1 MWGVYWLPLR
11 HLEGLGFTGASA
23 GIALY
28 IGCLVVLL
36 PFTLRF
42 GATIRTQWRV
52 LLFSSL
58 LTGAAFSLFTT
69 ALALTDVIRAILLF
83 YLTPAWGTILGLLF
97 LGERLDRARV
107 LALLFAFIGLA
118 VILGGHG
125 GIPIPRTTGDIFALL
140 SGIFWAVGSMG
151 LLKAPDIPARVQVF
165 GFFIGRAG
173 AVADHVGCYAGAGG
187 VRISLSWD
195 PTVMGYVLIYTLY
208 MIPMV
213 FLTILPATVLPPAR
227 IGVLLMSEVV
237 VGAIS
242 AALLSGEAF
251 GAGDALGIASRTKL
265 IHRAKGRLATCLP
278 HGHCVPFI
286 AAALFEVLEGIRWGL
301 NGWPKNSEHLFITM
315 KAIRNVL

>member
-1 MWGVYWLPLR
+1 MGLTQTRASLLIVLGGCMWGVYWLPLR

-28 IGCLVVLL
+28 VGCLVVLL

-42 GATIRTQWRV
+42 GAIIQTQWRI

-69 ALALTDVIRAILLF
+69 ALVLTDVIRAILLF
-83 YLTPAWGTILGLLF
+83 YLTPAWGTILGLVF
-97 LGERLDRARV
+97 LGERLNRSRI
-107 LALLFAFIGLA
+107 LALLIAFVGLA

-125 GIPIPRTTGDIFALL
+125 GLPIPRTTGDLFALL

-151 LLKAPDIPARVQVF
+151 LLKAPDIPVRVQAF
-165 GFFIGRAG
+165 GFFFG
-173 AVADHVGCYAGAGG
+173 ALVLSLITLSVMQGQGG
-187 VRISLSWD
+187 VRISISWE
-195 PTVMGYVLIYTLY
+195 PIALGYVLIYTLY

-251 GAGDALGIASRTKL
+251 SAGDALGTLL
-265 IHRAKGRLATCLP
+265 I
-278 HGHCVPFI
+278 I
-286 AAALFEVLEGIRWGL
+286 AAALFEVLG
-301 NGWPKNSEHLFITM
+301 K
-315 KAIRNVL
+315 KQ

>member
-1 MWGVYWLPLR
+1 MRLTQTRASLLIILGGCMWGIYWLPLR

-42 GATIRTQWRV
+42 GVIIRTHWRV

-97 LGERLDRARV
+97 LGERLDRPRI
-107 LALLFAFIGLA
+107 LALLSAFVGLA
-118 VILGGHG
+118 VILGSNG
-125 GIPIPRTTGDIFALL
+125 GIPIPHTSGDIFALL

-151 LLKAPDIPARVQVF
+151 LLKAHEIPARVQVI
-165 GFFIGRAG
+165 GFFLGALMLSLITLGVMQGQGR
-173 AVADHVGCYAGAGG
+173 VLVS
-187 VRISLSWD
+187 VTWD
-195 PTVMGYVLIYTLY
+195 PTVLGYVLIYTLY

-242 AALLSGEAF
+242 AALLSGEMF
-251 GAGDALGIASRTKL
+251 GAREALGTLL
-265 IHRAKGRLATCLP
+265 I
-278 HGHCVPFI
+278 I
-286 AAALFEVLEGIRWGL
+286 AAALFEVLGKK
-301 NGWPKNSEHLFITM
+301 PKNATQF
-315 KAIRNVL
+315 

>member
-1 MWGVYWLPLR
+1 MRWCRASLHRLVLRADMGLTQTRASLLIVLGGCMWGVYWLPLR

-28 IGCLVVLL
+28 VGCLVVLL

-42 GATIRTQWRV
+42 GAIIQTQWRI

-69 ALALTDVIRAILLF
+69 ALVLTDVIRAILLF

-97 LGERLDRARV
+97 LGERLNRSRI
-107 LALLFAFIGLA
+107 LALLIAFVGLA
-118 VILGGHG
+118 VILGDHG
-125 GIPIPRTTGDIFALL
+125 GLPIPSTTGDLFALL

-151 LLKAPDIPARVQVF
+151 LLKAPDIPVRVQVF
-165 GFFIGRAG
+165 GFFFG
-173 AVADHVGCYAGAGG
+173 ALVLSLITLSVMQGQGG
-187 VRISLSWD
+187 VRISISWE
-195 PTVMGYVLIYTLY
+195 PIALGYVLIYTLY

-213 FLTILPATVLPPAR
+213 FLTILPATILPPAR
-227 IGVLLMSEVV
+227 IGVLLMSEVF

-251 GAGDALGIASRTKL
+251 SAGDALGTLL
-265 IHRAKGRLATCLP
+265 I
-278 HGHCVPFI
+278 I
-286 AAALFEVLEGIRWGL
+286 AAALFEVLG
-301 NGWPKNSEHLFITM
+301 K
-315 KAIRNVL
+315 KQ

>member
-1 MWGVYWLPLR
+1 MWGVYWFPLR
-11 HLEGLGFTGASA
+11 HLEGMGFTGASA

-28 IGCLVVLL
+28 TGGLVVLL

-42 GATIRTQWRV
+42 GAIIRTHWRV

-97 LGERLDRARV
+97 LGERLDRPRI
-107 LALLFAFIGLA
+107 LALLSAFVGLA
-118 VILGGHG
+118 VILGSNG
-125 GIPIPRTTGDIFALL
+125 GIPIPRTTGDVFALL
-140 SGIFWAVGSMG
+140 SGIFWAVGSIG
-151 LLKAPDIPARVQVF
+151 LLKAPDIPARAQVF
-165 GFFIGRAG
+165 GFFLG
-173 AVADHVGCYAGAGG
+173 ALVLSLITLGVMQGQGG
-187 VRISLSWD
+187 VRISISREPIVL
-195 PTVMGYVLIYTLY
+195 GYVLIYTLY

-242 AALLSGEAF
+242 AALLSGEMF
-251 GAGDALGIASRTKL
+251 GAREALGTLL
-265 IHRAKGRLATCLP
+265 I
-278 HGHCVPFI
+278 I
-286 AAALFEVLEGIRWGL
+286 AAALFEVLGKK
-301 NGWPKNSEHLFITM
+301 PKNATQFYGS
-315 KAIRNVL
+315 NS

>member
-1 MWGVYWLPLR
+1 MGLTETRASLLIVLGGCMWGVYWLPLR
-11 HLEGLGFTGASA
+11 HLEGLGFTGANA
-23 GIALY
+23 GIGLY
-28 IGCLVVLL
+28 IGCLVILL

-42 GATIRTQWRV
+42 WVIIQTQWRI

-97 LGERLDRARV
+97 LGERLYRARS
-107 LALLFAFIGLA
+107 LALLFAFVGMV
-118 VILGGHG
+118 VILGGDG

-140 SGIFWAVGSMG
+140 SGIFWAIGSMF
-151 LLKAPDIPARVQVF
+151 LLKAPEIPARVQVF
-165 GFFIGRAG
+165 GFFLG
-173 AVADHVGCYAGAGG
+173 ALVLSLITLGVTQGQGG
-187 VRISLSWD
+187 VRIAISREPIVL
-195 PTVMGYVLIYTLY
+195 GYVLIYTLY

-251 GAGDALGIASRTKL
+251 GAREALGTLL
-265 IHRAKGRLATCLP
+265 I
-278 HGHCVPFI
+278 V
-286 AAALFEVLEGIRWGL
+286 AAALFEVLGKKTVRSL
-301 NGWPKNSEHLFITM
+301 S
-315 KAIRNVL
+315 

>member
-1 MWGVYWLPLR
+1 MGLTQTRASLLIVLGGCMWGVYWLPLR
-11 HLEGLGFTGASA
+11 HLEGLGLTGASA

-28 IGCLVVLL
+28 FGCLAVLL

-42 GATIRTQWRV
+42 GSIIQTQWRV

-97 LGERLDRARV
+97 LGERLDRSRV
-107 LALLFAFIGLA
+107 LALLFAFTGLA
-118 VILGGHG
+118 IILGGNG

-140 SGIFWAVGSMG
+140 SGIFWALGSMG
-151 LLKAPDIPARVQVF
+151 LLKAPEIPARVQVF
-165 GFFIGRAG
+165 GFFLG
-173 AVADHVGCYAGAGG
+173 ALVLSMITLVIMRGQGGAP
-187 VRISLSWD
+187 VQISMD
-195 PTVMGYVLIYTLY
+195 PYVFGYVMIYTLY

-242 AALLSGEAF
+242 AALLSGEHF
-251 GAGDALGIASRTKL
+251 GLREGLGTLL
-265 IHRAKGRLATCLP
+265 I
-278 HGHCVPFI
+278 I
-286 AAALFEVLEGIRWGL
+286 MAALFEVLGKKTT
-301 NGWPKNSEHLFITM
+301 N
-315 KAIRNVL
+315 

>member
-1 MWGVYWLPLR
+1 MRWCRASLHLPLLRADMGLTQTRASLLIVLGGCMWGVYWLPLR
-11 HLEGLGFTGASA
+11 HLEGMGFTGASA

-28 IGCLVVLL
+28 TGCLVVLL
-36 PFTLRF
+36 PFTLRL
-42 GATIRTQWRV
+42 GAIIQTQWRI

-69 ALALTDVIRAILLF
+69 ALVLTDVIRAILLF

-97 LGERLDRARV
+97 LGERLNRSRI
-107 LALLFAFIGLA
+107 LALLIAFVGLA

-125 GIPIPRTTGDIFALL
+125 GLPIPRTTGDIFALL

-151 LLKAPDIPARVQVF
+151 LLKAPDIPVRVQVF
-165 GFFIGRAG
+165 GFFFG
-173 AVADHVGCYAGAGG
+173 ALVLSLITLSVMQGLGG
-187 VRISLSWD
+187 VRISITWEPIAL
-195 PTVMGYVLIYTLY
+195 GYVLIYTLY

-251 GAGDALGIASRTKL
+251 SAGDALGTLL
-265 IHRAKGRLATCLP
+265 I
-278 HGHCVPFI
+278 I
-286 AAALFEVLEGIRWGL
+286 AAALFEVLG
-301 NGWPKNSEHLFITM
+301 K
-315 KAIRNVL
+315 KQ

>member
-1 MWGVYWLPLR
+1 M
-11 HLEGLGFTGASA
+11 
-23 GIALY
+23 
-28 IGCLVVLL
+28 
-36 PFTLRF
+36 
-42 GATIRTQWRV
+42 
-52 LLFSSL
+52 

-97 LGERLDRARV
+97 LGERLDRERV
-107 LALLFAFIGLA
+107 LALLFAFVGLA
-118 VILGGHG
+118 VILGGNG

-151 LLKAPDIPARVQVF
+151 LLKAPDIPARVQVC
-165 GFFIGRAG
+165 GFFLG
-173 AVADHVGCYAGAGG
+173 ALVLSLITLGVMQGQGG
-187 VRISLSWD
+187 VPISGPWD

-251 GAGDALGIASRTKL
+251 GAREALGTLL
-265 IHRAKGRLATCLP
+265 I
-278 HGHCVPFI
+278 I
-286 AAALFEVLEGIRWGL
+286 AAALFEVLGKRDIR
-301 NGWPKNSEHLFITM
+301 S
-315 KAIRNVL
+315 A

>member
-1 MWGVYWLPLR
+1 MRWYRALLHRPLLRVDMGLTQTRASLLIVLGGCMWGVYWLPLR
-11 HLEGLGFTGASA
+11 HLEELGFAGVSA

-42 GATIRTQWRV
+42 GAILRTQWRV

-69 ALALTDVIRAILLF
+69 ALVLTDVIRAILLF
-83 YLTPAWGTILGLLF
+83 YLTPAWGTILGLMF
-97 LGERLDRARV
+97 LGERFDRARI
-107 LALLFAFIGLA
+107 LALLFAFVGLA
-118 VILGGHG
+118 VILGGNG
-125 GIPIPRTTGDIFALL
+125 GIPIPRTAGDIFALL

-151 LLKAPDIPARVQVF
+151 LLKAPAIPARVQVF
-165 GFFIGRAG
+165 GFFLG
-173 AVADHVGCYAGAGG
+173 ALVLSLITLGVVQGQGG
-187 VRISLSWD
+187 VPISVSWD
-195 PTVMGYVLIYTLY
+195 PSVMGYVLIYTLY

-251 GAGDALGIASRTKL
+251 GAREALGTLL
-265 IHRAKGRLATCLP
+265 I
-278 HGHCVPFI
+278 I
-286 AAALFEVLEGIRWGL
+286 AAALFEVLGR
-301 NGWPKNSEHLFITM
+301 KQ
-315 KAIRNVL
+315 

>member
-1 MWGVYWLPLR
+1 MELTQPRANVLIVLGGCMWGVYWLPLR
-11 HLEGLGFTGASA
+11 HLEGMGFTGASA

-28 IGCLVVLL
+28 TGCLLLLL
-36 PFTLRF
+36 PFTLGF
-42 GATIRTQWRV
+42 GAVIRTQWRV

-83 YLTPAWGTILGLLF
+83 YLTPAWGTILGLVF
-97 LGERLDRARV
+97 LGERLDRARI
-107 LALLFAFIGLA
+107 LAVLFAFVGLA
-118 VILGGHG
+118 VILGGNE

-151 LLKAPDIPARVQVF
+151 FLKAPDIPARVQVF
-165 GFFIGRAG
+165 GFFLG
-173 AVADHVGCYAGAGG
+173 ALVLSLITLGVVQGQGG
-187 VRISLSWD
+187 VPISVTWD

-227 IGVLLMSEVV
+227 IGVLLMSEVA
-237 VGAIS
+237 VGAVS

-251 GAGDALGIASRTKL
+251 GAHEALGTLL
-265 IHRAKGRLATCLP
+265 I
-278 HGHCVPFI
+278 I
-286 AAALFEVLEGIRWGL
+286 AAAMFEVLGKRDIR
-301 NGWPKNSEHLFITM
+301 S
-315 KAIRNVL
+315 A

>member
-11 HLEGLGFTGASA
+11 HLEGLGLTGASA

-28 IGCLVVLL
+28 VGCLVVLL

-42 GATIRTQWRV
+42 GAIIQTQWRI

-69 ALALTDVIRAILLF
+69 ALVLTDVIRAILLF

-97 LGERLDRARV
+97 LGERLNRSRI
-107 LALLFAFIGLA
+107 LALLFAFVGLA

-125 GIPIPRTTGDIFALL
+125 GLPIPRTTGDIFALL

-151 LLKAPDIPARVQVF
+151 LLKAPDIPVRVQVF
-165 GFFIGRAG
+165 GFFFG
-173 AVADHVGCYAGAGG
+173 ALVLSLITLSVMQGQGG
-187 VRISLSWD
+187 VRISISWE
-195 PTVMGYVLIYTLY
+195 PIALGYVLIYTLY

-251 GAGDALGIASRTKL
+251 SAGDALGTLL
-265 IHRAKGRLATCLP
+265 I
-278 HGHCVPFI
+278 I
-286 AAALFEVLEGIRWGL
+286 AAALFEVLG
-301 NGWPKNSEHLFITM
+301 K
-315 KAIRNVL
+315 KQ